1 MTNKMLKFFRGATMP
16 SVADQNASIGSI
28 WFDTAKNV
36 IKVRTAENGIDA
48 DWEVYG
54 TSPADLTAAISRIAT
69 LEGAVKTLNET
80 TLPALR
86 TELEQAI
93 AAAVAA
99 ESTIARKAEQDLGK
113 RIDDLA
119 AASVSVAEKT
129 NGHVTVSKATN
140 DTTGAVVYTIAE
152 SDIASAQALAA
163 EVKRAGEEDAR
174 IVGLVEAEAARAAGE
189 ETRIAG
195 LVNTEKGRAE
205 GVEAGL
211 QSAIDTLNGAD
222 TVSGSVAKAVKD
234 AKDSLI
240 GGAQTLTDFAK
251 VETAIANAESAAKA
265 AASVVEEGTDAG
277 NNLSIVTTTD
287 DKTGAIT
294 YTVNLSDVASATKV
308 ATLIGED
315 DNKSVRAIANE
326 ELAKQLIAEG
336 ADAALDTLQEIAQWI
351 QDHPEDAAEMNDK
364 IAQLQKDVDAI
375 EADYLTSTDKTELTG
390 AIATAKGEAIDA
402 AASNAAAAISEAI
415 GKLDAEVT
423 SADGSKVTVKVTETD
438 GVITAVNVTE
448 SDIASAKDLSDLAK
462 VVEDNEH
469 TTAAA
474 VNELN
479 ERINNLPTEVGVMS
493 VDKGTDGNFVTTTI
507 AGDAA
512 HPVISV
518 AVDYIDGTETGTKL
532 TTDTYVGEAIAAA
545 VAAKNVAAEGDD
557 LVSAT
562 AANNKVTVAAT
573 QDLKDAVAAANSAVQ
588 TVKSDNNTL
597 QVTQTGTTVNVELAW
612 QLF

>member
-1 MTNKMLKFFRGATMP
+1 M
-16 SVADQNASIGSI
+16 
-28 WFDTAKNV
+28 
-36 IKVRTAENGIDA
+36 
-48 DWEVYG
+48 
-54 TSPADLTAAISRIAT
+54 TAAIGRIAT

-80 TLPALR
+80 TLPALKA
-86 TELEQAI
+86 ELEQAI
-93 AAAVAA
+93 ATAVAA
-99 ESTIARKAEQDLGK
+99 EAAIARKAEEDLGK

-119 AASVSVAEKT
+119 AASVSVAEKSD
-129 NGHVTVSKATN
+129 GHVTVSKAT
-140 DTTGAVVYTIAE
+140 DEKTGAVVYTIAE
-152 SDIASAQALAA
+152 SDIASAQALTD
-163 EVKRAGEEDAR
+163 EIKRAGDEEAR
-174 IVGLVEAEAARAAGE
+174 IEGLVTAEAGRAAGE
-189 ETRIAG
+189 EARIEG

-211 QSAIDTLNGAD
+211 QAAINTLNGAD

-240 GGAQTLTDFAK
+240 GGAKTLTDFAQ

-265 AASVVEEGTDAG
+265 AASVVKEGTDAG
-277 NNLSIVTTTD
+277 NNLSIVPTTGEN
-287 DKTGAIT
+287 GATT
-294 YTVNLSDVASATKV
+294 YTVNLTDVASAAKV
-308 ATLIGED
+308 DTLIGED
-315 DNKSVRAIANE
+315 ANKSVRTIANE

-336 ADAALDTLQEIAQWI
+336 ADEALDTLQEIAQWI
-351 QDHPEDAAEMNDK
+351 QDHPGDAAAMNDA

-493 VDKGTDGNFVTTTI
+493 VTKGTDGKFVTTTI
-507 AGDAA
+507 GGDDAR
-512 HPVISV
+512 PTISV
-518 AVDYIDGTETGTKL
+518 AVDYVDGSETSGTTL

-545 VAAKNVAAEGDD
+545 VAAKNVDAEGDD
-557 LVSAT
+557 LVEASP
-562 AANNKVTVAAT
+562 ANNKVTVAAT
-573 QDLKDAVAAANSAVQ
+573 QALKDAVAAANSAVQ
-588 TVKSDNNTL
+588 SVKSEESTL
-597 QVTQTGTTVNVELAW
+597 KVTQEGTTVNVELAW
-612 QLF
+612 QSF

>member
-16 SVADQNASIGSI
+16 SVSDQNASIGSI

-54 TSPADLTAAISRIAT
+54 TSPAELTAAIGRIAT

-80 TLPALR
+80 TLPALK

-93 AAAVAA
+93 ATAVAA
-99 ESTIARKAEQDLGK
+99 EAAIARKAEEDLGK
-113 RIDDLA
+113 RIDNLA
-119 AASVSVAEKT
+119 AASVSVAEKA
-129 NGHVTVSKATN
+129 NGHVTVSKATDN
-140 DTTGAVVYTIAE
+140 TTGAVVYTIAE
-152 SDIASAQALAA
+152 SDIASAQTLAA
-163 EVKRAGEEDAR
+163 EIKRAGEEDAR

-189 ETRIAG
+189 EARIAG
-195 LVNTEKGRAE
+195 LVSSEKSRAE

-234 AKDSLI
+234 AKDSLL
-240 GGAQTLTDFAK
+240 GGAQTLTDFAQ
-251 VETAIANAESAAKA
+251 VEAAIANAESAAKA
-265 AASVVEEGTDAG
+265 AASVVKEGTDAG
-277 NNLSIVTTTD
+277 HNLSIVSTTD
-287 DKTGAIT
+287 DTTGATT
-294 YTVNLSDVASATKV
+294 YTVNLTDVASAAKV

-315 DNKSVRAIANE
+315 DNKSVRTIANE

-351 QDHPEDAAEMNDK
+351 QDHPGDAAAMNDA

-375 EADYLTSTDKTELTG
+375 EADYLTSADKTELTG
-390 AIATAKGEAIDA
+390 AVATAKGEAIDA
-402 AASNAAAAISEAI
+402 AAANAATAINDAL
-415 GKLDAEVT
+415 GKLDATVT
-423 SADGSKVTVKVTETD
+423 STDGNKVTVKVTETD

-448 SDIASAKDLSDLAK
+448 SDIASAQDLSDLAK

-493 VDKGTDGNFVTTTI
+493 VTKGDDGEFVTTTI
-507 AGDAA
+507 GGDDAR
-512 HPVISV
+512 PTISV
-518 AVDYIDGTETGTKL
+518 AVDYVDGTETGTKL
-532 TTDTYVGEAIAAA
+532 TTNTYVAESIAAA
-545 VAAKNVAAEGDD
+545 VAAKNVDAEGDT
-557 LVSAT
+557 LVSAS

-573 QDLKDAVAAANSAVQ
+573 QDLKNAVTAANSAVQ
-588 TVKSDNNTL
+588 SVKSEKSTL
-597 QVTQTGTTVNVELAW
+597 QVTQEGTTVNVELAW
-612 QLF
+612 QSF